1 RDVFADTEHFAML
14 YNKCIITSE
23 MKYNAKNGKV
33 EWAEGNTMSEA
44 ERKAYLEKYKTLAAN
59 RYSTSL
65 KMESTDFY
73 RFVWE
78 NSGF

>member
-1 RDVFADTEHFAML
+1 MI
-14 YNKCIITSE
+14 YNKCIITNE
-23 MKYNAKNGKV
+23 MQYNAKNGKV
-33 EWAEGNTMSEA
+33 TWSESNTMTA
-44 ERKAYLEKYKTLAAN
+44 EERSAYLAKYKNLATT

-78 NSGF
+78 NTEF